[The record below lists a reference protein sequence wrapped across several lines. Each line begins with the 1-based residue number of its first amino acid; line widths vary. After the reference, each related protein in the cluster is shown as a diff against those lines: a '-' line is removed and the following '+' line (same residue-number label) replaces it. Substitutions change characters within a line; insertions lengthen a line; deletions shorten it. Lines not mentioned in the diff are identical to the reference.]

1 MMTTYTKIKFVTD
14 SVADIPVDLVTKWDI
29 AVVPAFVNFGGKSYA
44 DDGVELK
51 REDYYNQLV
60 EMSEAPTTSAMSPE
74 VARKIIESAFEGAD
88 HLIIITTPDR
98 LSGIHNAMRLGAADL
113 PEDKVT
119 LVDSG
124 TLSMGIA
131 WQVLI
136 GADIALKTGDV
147 QKTVSAIKGVQSHT
161 RVHAALATIEY
172 LRRSGRVGW
181 AAASIGSLLNI
192 KPVVEVINGEAK
204 AIARVRTFGR
214 ALDKLAE
221 LAKNYTP
228 IDKLAIMHVNNPQ
241 AAEELKNLLGEI
253 VPPDVFT
260 GIIGPT
266 LGTHIGPGT
275 VGFASVSKGW
285 NNAISA

>member
-88 HLIIITTPDR
+88 HLIIITTPAR

-113 PEDKVT
+113 PPDKVS

-136 GADIALKTGDV
+136 GAEIAHKTGDV
-147 QKTVSAIKGVQSHT
+147 QKTLSAIKGVQSHT